1 MNGWKTI
8 VTLIAFAGCASLR
21 TAADRDPAVGRWK
34 GEIDRGGWLQPLAF
48 EIEKHG
54 NSYRGDWR
62 SEPGVP
68 DQPLQKIEVAGE
80 TVRLETDKLVFLGH
94 LQGSK
99 LLGTVSRKDTHVRE
113 GQFSLAQDDWR
124 WGDYEPGTEPELPLS
139 Q

>member
-1 MNGWKTI
+1 
-8 VTLIAFAGCASLR
+8 VALASPG
-21 TAADRDPAVGRWK
+21 TAEWLGTCC
-34 GEIDRGGWLQPLAF
+34 GGWLQPLAF

-94 LQGSK
+94 VQGSK